1 MSEIPVQSQ
10 LTPLVNTVAR
20 IIAIMNNKGGAGK
33 TSTITNLAMSFA
45 HAGRRVLLID
55 GDQQANSTEVMA
67 NGKKYYAQYGHTICD
82 LYNNPRFSIFDAII
96 PAFSGEEVIDNLFII
111 PSDPSFERVMEN
123 CLTRH
128 HREKILSRHLQSVM
142 DKFDYI
148 LIDCSPGLNLST
160 TNAAYTADHVLIP
173 VDGGSFALTGLDVVL
188 DYLDEIRETRFTRF
202 SVFRNEYNG
211 SKKKMNTYLHEQL
224 ASNERTR
231 DNYLETR
238 IRADENIS
246 QAQVACVPLWYY
258 NKGSLA
264 LNDYRALM
272 RELETIL
279 SNEAA

>member
-1 MSEIPVQSQ
+1 MTEAPVQSI
-10 LTPLVNTVAR
+10 LTPLSNTVAS

-33 TSTITNLAMSFA
+33 TSTITNLAMTLA
-45 HAGRRVLLID
+45 QAGRRVLLID

-82 LYNNPRFSIFDAII
+82 LYNNPRFNIFDAII
-96 PAFSGEEVIDNLFII
+96 PAVSGEEVIDNLFII

-128 HREKILSRHLQSVM
+128 HREKILSRHLQPVM
-142 DKFDYI
+142 DRFDYI

-160 TNAAYTADHVLIP
+160 TNAAFMADHVLIP

-188 DYLDEIRETRFTRF
+188 DYLDEIRETRFTQF

-211 SKKKMNTYLHEQL
+211 AKKKMNTYLHDQL
-224 ASNERTR
+224 ASNERTK
-231 DNYLETR
+231 DNYLKTR

-246 QAQVACVPLWYY
+246 QAQVACVPLYFY

-264 LNDYRALM
+264 LNDYRSLM
-272 RELETIL
+272 RELETVL
-279 SNEAA
+279 SKEAA

>member
-33 TSTITNLAMSFA
+33 TSTITNLAMSLA

-96 PAFSGEEVIDNLFII
+96 PAVSGEEVIDNLYII

-211 SKKKMNTYLHEQL
+211 AKKKMNTYLHEQL

-272 RELETIL
+272 RELETLL
-279 SNEAA
+279 SNEAT

>member
-33 TSTITNLAMSFA
+33 TSTITNLAMSLA
-45 HAGRRVLLID
+45 HAGRRVLLMD
-55 GDQQANSTEVMA
+55 GDQQANSTEVIA

-82 LYNNPRFSIFDAII
+82 LYNNPSFSIFDAII
-96 PAFSGEEVIDNLFII
+96 PAISVEEVIDNLYII

-202 SVFRNEYNG
+202 RVFRNEYNG
-211 SKKKMNTYLHEQL
+211 AKKKMNTYLHEQL

-258 NKGSLA
+258 NKGYLA

-272 RELETIL
+272 RELETLL

>member
-1 MSEIPVQSQ
+1 MTKAPVQSI
-10 LTPLVNTVAR
+10 LTPLSNTVAS

-33 TSTITNLAMSFA
+33 TSTITNLAMTLA
-45 HAGRRVLLID
+45 QAGRRVLLID

-82 LYNNPRFSIFDAII
+82 LYNNPRFNIFDAII
-96 PAFSGEEVIDNLFII
+96 PAVSGEEVIDNLFII

-128 HREKILSRHLQSVM
+128 HREKILSRHLQPVM
-142 DKFDYI
+142 DRFDYI

-160 TNAAYTADHVLIP
+160 TNAAFKADHVLIP

-188 DYLDEIRETRFTRF
+188 DYLDEIRETRFTQF

-211 SKKKMNTYLHEQL
+211 AKKKMNTYLHDQL
-224 ASNERTR
+224 ASNERTK
-231 DNYLETR
+231 DNYLKTR

-246 QAQVACVPLWYY
+246 QAQVACVPLYFY

-272 RELETIL
+272 RELETVL
-279 SNEAA
+279 SKEAA

>member
-1 MSEIPVQSQ
+1 MSEIPVKSL
-10 LTPLVNTVAR
+10 LTPLTNTLAR

-33 TSTITNLAMSFA
+33 TSTITNLAMTLAQSG
-45 HAGRRVLLID
+45 HRVLLID

-82 LYNNPRFSIFDAII
+82 LYNNPRFNIFDVII
-96 PAFSGEEVIDNLFII
+96 QAVSGEEAIDNLFII

-160 TNAAYTADHVLIP
+160 TNAAFLADHVLIP

-188 DYLDEIRETRFTRF
+188 DYLDEIRETRFTQF

-211 SKKKMNTYLHEQL
+211 AKKKMNTYLHDQL
-224 ASNERTR
+224 ASNERTK
-231 DNYLETR
+231 DNYLKTR

-246 QAQVACVPLWYY
+246 QAQVACVPLYFY

-272 RELETIL
+272 RELESVL
-279 SNEAA
+279 SKEAA

>member
-33 TSTITNLAMSFA
+33 TSTITNLAMSLA

-96 PAFSGEEVIDNLFII
+96 PAVSGEEVIDNLYII

-160 TNAAYTADHVLIP
+160 TNAAYTADHILIP

-211 SKKKMNTYLHEQL
+211 AKKKMNTYLHEQL

-272 RELETIL
+272 RELETLL

>member
-1 MSEIPVQSQ
+1 MSEVPMQSL
-10 LTPLVNTVAR
+10 LTPLANTLAS

-33 TSTITNLAMSFA
+33 TSTITNLAMTLA
-45 HAGRRVLLID
+45 QAGRRVLLID

-82 LYNNPRFSIFDAII
+82 LYNNPRFNILDAII
-96 PAFSGEEVIDNLFII
+96 PAVSGSDVIDNLFII

-128 HREKILSRHLQSVM
+128 HREKILSRHLQPVM
-142 DKFDYI
+142 AKFDYI

-160 TNAAYTADHVLIP
+160 TNAAFMADHVLIP

-188 DYLDEIRETRFTRF
+188 DYLDEIRETHFTQF

-211 SKKKMNTYLHEQL
+211 TKKKMNTYLHDQL
-224 ASNERTR
+224 ASNERTQ
-231 DNYLETR
+231 DNYLQTR

-246 QAQVACVPLWYY
+246 QAQVACVPLYFY

-272 RELETIL
+272 RELETVL
-279 SNEAA
+279 SKEAA

>member
-33 TSTITNLAMSFA
+33 TSTITNLAMSLA

-96 PAFSGEEVIDNLFII
+96 PAVSGEEVIDNLYII

-160 TNAAYTADHVLIP
+160 TNAAFTADHVLIP

-211 SKKKMNTYLHEQL
+211 AKKKMNTYLHEQL

-272 RELETIL
+272 RELETLL

>member
-33 TSTITNLAMSFA
+33 TSTITNLAMSLA

-128 HREKILSRHLQSVM
+128 HREKILSRHLQPVM

-211 SKKKMNTYLHEQL
+211 AKKKMNTYLHEQL
-224 ASNERTR
+224 ATNERTR

-272 RELETIL
+272 RELETLL

>member
-1 MSEIPVQSQ
+1 MTEAPVQSI
-10 LTPLVNTVAR
+10 LTPLSNTVAS

-33 TSTITNLAMSFA
+33 TSTITNLAMTLA
-45 HAGRRVLLID
+45 QAGRRVLLID

-82 LYNNPRFSIFDAII
+82 LYNNPRFNIFDAII
-96 PAFSGEEVIDNLFII
+96 PAVSGEEVIDNLFII

-128 HREKILSRHLQSVM
+128 HREKILSRHLQPVM
-142 DKFDYI
+142 DRFDYI

-160 TNAAYTADHVLIP
+160 TNAAFMADHVLIP

-188 DYLDEIRETRFTRF
+188 DYLDEIRETRFTQF

-211 SKKKMNTYLHEQL
+211 AKKKMNTYLHDQL
-224 ASNERTR
+224 ASNDRTK
-231 DNYLETR
+231 DNYLKTR

-246 QAQVACVPLWYY
+246 QAQVACVPLYFY

-272 RELETIL
+272 RELETVL
-279 SNEAA
+279 SKEAA

>member
-1 MSEIPVQSQ
+1 MTV
-10 LTPLVNTVAR
+10 LTPLANVLAR

-33 TSTITNLAMSFA
+33 TSTITNLAMSLA
-45 HAGRRVLLID
+45 QAGRRVLLID
-55 GDQQANSTEVMA
+55 GDQQANSTEVLA

-82 LYNNPRFSIFDAII
+82 LYNNPRFNILDAII
-96 PAFSGEEVIDNLFII
+96 PAVSGEEVIDNLFLI

-128 HREKILSRHLQSVM
+128 HREKILSRHLQPIM

-160 TNAAYTADHVLIP
+160 RNAAFIADHVLIP

-211 SKKKMNTYLHEQL
+211 AKKKMNTYLHDQL

-231 DNYLETR
+231 DHYLETR

-246 QAQVACVPLWYY
+246 QAQVACVPLYYY

-272 RELETIL
+272 REVETII
-279 SNEAA
+279 SGEAA

>member
-1 MSEIPVQSQ
+1 MTETPVQSI
-10 LTPLVNTVAR
+10 LTPLSNTVAS

-33 TSTITNLAMSFA
+33 TSTITNLAMTFA
-45 HAGRRVLLID
+45 QAGRRVLLID

-82 LYNNPRFSIFDAII
+82 LYNNPRFNIFDAII
-96 PAFSGEEVIDNLFII
+96 PAVSGEEVFDNLFII

-128 HREKILSRHLQSVM
+128 HREKILSRHLQPVM
-142 DKFDYI
+142 DRFDYI

-160 TNAAYTADHVLIP
+160 TNAAFMADHVLIP

-188 DYLDEIRETRFTRF
+188 DYLDEIRETRFTQF

-211 SKKKMNTYLHEQL
+211 AKKKMNTYLHDQL
-224 ASNERTR
+224 ASNDRTK
-231 DNYLETR
+231 DNYLKTR

-246 QAQVACVPLWYY
+246 QAQVACVPLYFY

-272 RELETIL
+272 RELETVL
-279 SNEAA
+279 SKEAA

>member
-1 MSEIPVQSQ
+1 MSEIPVQSH

-33 TSTITNLAMSFA
+33 TSTITNLAMSLA

-96 PAFSGEEVIDNLFII
+96 PAVSGEEVIDNLFVI

-128 HREKILSRHLQSVM
+128 HREKILSRHLQPVM

-211 SKKKMNTYLHEQL
+211 AKKKMNTYLHEQL
-224 ASNERTR
+224 ASSERTR

-272 RELETIL
+272 RELETLL

>member
-33 TSTITNLAMSFA
+33 TSTITNLAMSLA
-45 HAGRRVLLID
+45 QAGRRVLLID

-82 LYNNPRFSIFDAII
+82 LYNNPRFNIFDAII
-96 PAFSGEEVIDNLFII
+96 PAVSGEEVIDNLYII

-211 SKKKMNTYLHEQL
+211 AKKKMNTYLHEQL

-238 IRADENIS
+238 IRTDENIS

-272 RELETIL
+272 RELETLL

>member
-33 TSTITNLAMSFA
+33 TSTITNLAMSLA

-96 PAFSGEEVIDNLFII
+96 PAVSGEEVIDNLYII

-211 SKKKMNTYLHEQL
+211 AKKKMNTYLPEHL

-231 DNYLETR
+231 DN
-238 IRADENIS
+238 
-246 QAQVACVPLWYY
+246 
-258 NKGSLA
+258 
-264 LNDYRALM
+264 
-272 RELETIL
+272 
-279 SNEAA
+279 

>member
-1 MSEIPVQSQ
+1 MIEAPVQSI
-10 LTPLVNTVAR
+10 LTPLSNTVSS

-33 TSTITNLAMSFA
+33 TSTITNLAMTLA
-45 HAGRRVLLID
+45 QAGRRVLLID

-82 LYNNPRFSIFDAII
+82 LYNNPRFNIFDAII
-96 PAFSGEEVIDNLFII
+96 PAVSGVEVIDNLFII

-128 HREKILSRHLQSVM
+128 HREKILSRHLQPVM
-142 DKFDYI
+142 DRFDYI

-160 TNAAYTADHVLIP
+160 TNAAFMADHVLIP

-188 DYLDEIRETRFTRF
+188 DYLDEIRETRFTQF

-211 SKKKMNTYLHEQL
+211 AKKKMNTYLHDQL
-224 ASNERTR
+224 ASNERTK
-231 DNYLETR
+231 DNYLKTR

-246 QAQVACVPLWYY
+246 QAQVACVPLYFY

-272 RELETIL
+272 RELETVL
-279 SNEAA
+279 SKEAA

>member
-1 MSEIPVQSQ
+1 MTETPVQSI
-10 LTPLVNTVAR
+10 LTPLSNTVAS

-33 TSTITNLAMSFA
+33 TSTITNLAMTFA
-45 HAGRRVLLID
+45 QAGRRVLLID

-82 LYNNPRFSIFDAII
+82 LYNNPRFNIFDAII
-96 PAFSGEEVIDNLFII
+96 PAVSGEEVIDNLFII

-128 HREKILSRHLQSVM
+128 HREKILSRHLQPVM
-142 DKFDYI
+142 DRFDYI

-160 TNAAYTADHVLIP
+160 TNAAFMADHVLIP

-188 DYLDEIRETRFTRF
+188 DYLDEIRETCFTQF

-211 SKKKMNTYLHEQL
+211 AKKKMNTYLHDQL
-224 ASNERTR
+224 ASNDRTK
-231 DNYLETR
+231 DNYLKTR

-246 QAQVACVPLWYY
+246 QAQVACVPLYFY

-272 RELETIL
+272 RELETVL
-279 SNEAA
+279 SKEAA

>member
-33 TSTITNLAMSFA
+33 TSTITNLAMSLA

-96 PAFSGEEVIDNLFII
+96 PAVSGEEVIDNLYII

-211 SKKKMNTYLHEQL
+211 AKKKMNTYLHEQL

-264 LNDYRALM
+264 LNDYCALM
-272 RELETIL
+272 RELETLL

>member
-1 MSEIPVQSQ
+1 MTEAPVQSI
-10 LTPLVNTVAR
+10 LTPLSNTVAS

-33 TSTITNLAMSFA
+33 TSTITNLAMTLA
-45 HAGRRVLLID
+45 QAGRRVLLID

-82 LYNNPRFSIFDAII
+82 LYNNPRFNIFDAII
-96 PAFSGEEVIDNLFII
+96 PSVSGEEVIDNLFII

-128 HREKILSRHLQSVM
+128 HREKILSRHLQPVM

-148 LIDCSPGLNLST
+148 LIDCAPGLNLST
-160 TNAAYTADHVLIP
+160 TNAAFMADHVLIP

-188 DYLDEIRETRFTRF
+188 DYLDEIRETRFTQF

-211 SKKKMNTYLHEQL
+211 AKKKMNTYLHDQL
-224 ASNERTR
+224 ASNERTK
-231 DNYLETR
+231 DNYLKTR

-246 QAQVACVPLWYY
+246 QAQVACVPLYFY

-264 LNDYRALM
+264 LNDYRSLM
-272 RELETIL
+272 RELETVL
-279 SNEAA
+279 SKEAA

>member
-1 MSEIPVQSQ
+1 MTEAPVQSL
-10 LTPLVNTVAR
+10 LTPLSNTLAR
-20 IIAIMNNKGGAGK
+20 IVAIMNNKGGAGK
-33 TSTITNLAMSFA
+33 TSTITNLAMTLA
-45 HAGRRVLLID
+45 RAGRRVLLID

-82 LYNNPRFSIFDAII
+82 LYNNPRFNILDAII
-96 PAFSGEEVIDNLFII
+96 PAVSGEEVINNLFII

-128 HREKILSRHLQSVM
+128 HREKILFRHLQSVM

-160 TNAAYTADHVLIP
+160 TNAAYMADHVLIP

-188 DYLDEIRETRFTRF
+188 DYLDEIRETRFTQF
-202 SVFRNEYNG
+202 SVFRNEYNA
-211 SKKKMNTYLHEQL
+211 SKTKMNTYLHDQL
-224 ASNERTR
+224 SNNERTK

-238 IRADENIS
+238 IRTDENIS
-246 QAQVACVPLWYY
+246 QAQVACVPLYFY

-264 LNDYRALM
+264 LNDYSALM
-272 RELETIL
+272 RELETVL
-279 SNEAA
+279 SKEVE

>member
-1 MSEIPVQSQ
+1 MTEISEQSE
-10 LTPLVNTVAR
+10 LTTLPNTKAKIV
-20 IIAIMNNKGGAGK
+20 AIMNNKGGAGK
-33 TSTITNLAMSFA
+33 TSTITNLAMTLA
-45 HAGRRVLLID
+45 QAGRRVLLID

-82 LYNNPRFSIFDAII
+82 LYNNPRFNIMDAII
-96 PAFSGEEVIDNLFII
+96 PAVSGDDKINNLFII

-142 DKFDYI
+142 EKFDYI

-160 TNAAYTADHVLIP
+160 TNAAFMADHVIIP

-188 DYLDEIRETRFTRF
+188 DYLDEIRETRFTQF
-202 SVFRNEYNG
+202 SVFRNEYNAA
-211 SKKKMNTYLHEQL
+211 KKKMNTYIHEQL
-224 ASNERTR
+224 SSSERTR
-231 DNYLETR
+231 DNYMETR
-238 IRADENIS
+238 IRTDENIS
-246 QAQVACVPLWYY
+246 QAQVACIPLYCY

-272 RELETIL
+272 RELETVL
-279 SNEAA
+279 SKEAQ

>member
-1 MSEIPVQSQ
+1 MTEISEQSE
-10 LTPLVNTVAR
+10 LTTLPNTQAKIV
-20 IIAIMNNKGGAGK
+20 AIMNNKGGAGK
-33 TSTITNLAMSFA
+33 TSTITNLAMTLA
-45 HAGRRVLLID
+45 QAGRRVLLID

-82 LYNNPRFSIFDAII
+82 LYNNPRFNIMDAII
-96 PAFSGEEVIDNLFII
+96 PAVKGDDKINNLFII

-142 DKFDYI
+142 EKFDYI

-160 TNAAYTADHVLIP
+160 TNAAFMADHVIIP

-188 DYLDEIRETRFTRF
+188 DYLDEIRETRFTQF
-202 SVFRNEYNG
+202 SVFRNEYNAA
-211 SKKKMNTYLHEQL
+211 KKKMNTYLHEQL
-224 ASNERTR
+224 SSSERTR

-238 IRADENIS
+238 IRTDENIS
-246 QAQVACVPLWYY
+246 QAQVACIPLYCY

-264 LNDYRALM
+264 LNDYRSLM
-272 RELETIL
+272 RELETVL
-279 SNEAA
+279 SKEAQ

>member
-1 MSEIPVQSQ
+1 MSETPVQSI
-10 LTPLVNTVAR
+10 LMPLSNSVAS
-20 IIAIMNNKGGAGK
+20 IVAIMNNKGGAGK
-33 TSTITNLAMSFA
+33 TSTITNLAMTLA
-45 HAGRRVLLID
+45 QAGRRVLLID

-82 LYNNPRFSIFDAII
+82 LYNNPRFNILDAII
-96 PAFSGEEVIDNLFII
+96 PAVSGEDVIDNLFII

-128 HREKILSRHLQSVM
+128 HREKILSRHLQPVM

-160 TNAAYTADHVLIP
+160 TNAAFMADHVIIP

-188 DYLDEIRETRFTRF
+188 DYLDEIRETRFTQF

-211 SKKKMNTYLHEQL
+211 AKKKMNTYLHDQL
-224 ASNERTR
+224 ASNERTK
-231 DNYLETR
+231 DNYLKTR

-246 QAQVACVPLWYY
+246 QAQVACVPLYFY

-272 RELETIL
+272 RELETVL
-279 SNEAA
+279 SKEEA

>member
-33 TSTITNLAMSFA
+33 TSTITNLAMSLA

-96 PAFSGEEVIDNLFII
+96 PAVSGEEVIDNLYII

-128 HREKILSRHLQSVM
+128 HREKILSRHLQSVI

-211 SKKKMNTYLHEQL
+211 AKKKMNTYLHEQL

-272 RELETIL
+272 RELETLL

>member
-33 TSTITNLAMSFA
+33 TSTITNLAMSLA

-96 PAFSGEEVIDNLFII
+96 PAVSGEEVIDNLYII

-211 SKKKMNTYLHEQL
+211 AKKKMNTYLHEQL

-238 IRADENIS
+238 IRADKNIS

-272 RELETIL
+272 RELETLL

>member
-1 MSEIPVQSQ
+1 MTEISEQSE
-10 LTPLVNTVAR
+10 LTNMPNTQAKIV
-20 IIAIMNNKGGAGK
+20 AIMNNKGGAGK
-33 TSTITNLAMSFA
+33 TSTITNLAMTLA
-45 HAGRRVLLID
+45 QAGRRVLLID

-82 LYNNPRFSIFDAII
+82 LYNNPRFNIMDAII
-96 PAFSGEEVIDNLFII
+96 PAVKGDDKINNLFII

-142 DKFDYI
+142 EKFDYI

-160 TNAAYTADHVLIP
+160 TNAAFMADHVIIP

-188 DYLDEIRETRFTRF
+188 DYLDEIRETRFTQF
-202 SVFRNEYNG
+202 SVFRNEYNAA
-211 SKKKMNTYLHEQL
+211 KKKMNTYLHEQL
-224 ASNERTR
+224 SSSERTR

-238 IRADENIS
+238 IRTDENIS
-246 QAQVACVPLWYY
+246 QAQVACIPLYCY

-272 RELETIL
+272 RELETVL
-279 SNEAA
+279 SKEAQ

>member
-33 TSTITNLAMSFA
+33 TSTITNLAMSLA

-96 PAFSGEEVIDNLFII
+96 PAVSAEEVIDNLYII

-211 SKKKMNTYLHEQL
+211 AKKKMNTYLHEQL

-272 RELETIL
+272 RELETLL

>member
-33 TSTITNLAMSFA
+33 TSTITNLAMSLA

-96 PAFSGEEVIDNLFII
+96 PAVSGEEVIDNLYII

-128 HREKILSRHLQSVM
+128 LS
-142 DKFDYI
+142 
-148 LIDCSPGLNLST
+148 LI
-160 TNAAYTADHVLIP
+160 HI
-173 VDGGSFALTGLDVVL
+173 
-188 DYLDEIRETRFTRF
+188 
-202 SVFRNEYNG
+202 
-211 SKKKMNTYLHEQL
+211 
-224 ASNERTR
+224 
-231 DNYLETR
+231 
-238 IRADENIS
+238 
-246 QAQVACVPLWYY
+246 
-258 NKGSLA
+258 
-264 LNDYRALM
+264 
-272 RELETIL
+272 
-279 SNEAA
+279 

>member
-1 MSEIPVQSQ
+1 MTEISEQSE
-10 LTPLVNTVAR
+10 LTNTPNTQAKIV
-20 IIAIMNNKGGAGK
+20 AIMNNKGGAGK
-33 TSTITNLAMSFA
+33 TSTITNLAMTLA
-45 HAGRRVLLID
+45 QAGRRVLLID

-82 LYNNPRFSIFDAII
+82 LYNNPRFNIMDAII
-96 PAFSGEEVIDNLFII
+96 PAVSGDDKINNLFII

-142 DKFDYI
+142 EKFDYI

-160 TNAAYTADHVLIP
+160 TNAAFMADHVIIP

-188 DYLDEIRETRFTRF
+188 DYLDEIRETRFTQF
-202 SVFRNEYNG
+202 SVFRNEYNAA
-211 SKKKMNTYLHEQL
+211 KKKMNTYLHEQL
-224 ASNERTR
+224 SSSERTR

-238 IRADENIS
+238 IRTDENIS
-246 QAQVACVPLWYY
+246 QAQVACIPLYCY

-264 LNDYRALM
+264 LNDYRSLM
-272 RELETIL
+272 RELETVL
-279 SNEAA
+279 SKEAQ

>member
-33 TSTITNLAMSFA
+33 TSTITNLAMSLA

-96 PAFSGEEVIDNLFII
+96 PAVSGEEVIDNLYII

-148 LIDCSPGLNLST
+148 FIDCSPGLNLST

-211 SKKKMNTYLHEQL
+211 AKKKMNTYLHEQL

-272 RELETIL
+272 RELETLL

>member
-1 MSEIPVQSQ
+1 MSEVPVQSL
-10 LTPLVNTVAR
+10 LTPLANTVAS

-33 TSTITNLAMSFA
+33 TSTITNLAMTLA
-45 HAGRRVLLID
+45 QAGRRVLLID

-82 LYNNPRFSIFDAII
+82 LYNNPRFNILDAII
-96 PAFSGEEVIDNLFII
+96 PAVSGEDVIDNLFII

-128 HREKILSRHLQSVM
+128 HREKILSRHLQPVM
-142 DKFDYI
+142 DRFDYI

-160 TNAAYTADHVLIP
+160 TNAAFMADHVLIP

-188 DYLDEIRETRFTRF
+188 DYLDEIRETRFTQF

-211 SKKKMNTYLHEQL
+211 AKKKMNTYLHDQL
-224 ASNERTR
+224 ASNDRTK
-231 DNYLETR
+231 DNYLKTR

-246 QAQVACVPLWYY
+246 QAQVACVPLYFY

-272 RELETIL
+272 RELETVL
-279 SNEAA
+279 SKEAA

>member
-1 MSEIPVQSQ
+1 MTEAPVQSI
-10 LTPLVNTVAR
+10 LTPLSNTVAS

-33 TSTITNLAMSFA
+33 TSTITNLAMTLA
-45 HAGRRVLLID
+45 QAGRRVLLID

-82 LYNNPRFSIFDAII
+82 LYNNPRFNIFDAII
-96 PAFSGEEVIDNLFII
+96 PAVSGEEVIDNLFII

-128 HREKILSRHLQSVM
+128 HREKILSRHLQPVM
-142 DKFDYI
+142 ERFDYI

-160 TNAAYTADHVLIP
+160 TNAAFMADHVLIP

-188 DYLDEIRETRFTRF
+188 DYLDEIRETRFTQF
-202 SVFRNEYNG
+202 SVFRNEFNG
-211 SKKKMNTYLHEQL
+211 AKKKMNTYLHDQL
-224 ASNERTR
+224 ASNERTK
-231 DNYLETR
+231 DNYLKTR

-246 QAQVACVPLWYY
+246 QAQVACVPLYFY

-272 RELETIL
+272 RELETVL
-279 SNEAA
+279 SKEAA

>member
-1 MSEIPVQSQ
+1 MTETPVQSI
-10 LTPLVNTVAR
+10 LTPLSNTVAS

-33 TSTITNLAMSFA
+33 TSTITNLAMTFA
-45 HAGRRVLLID
+45 QAGRRVLLID

-82 LYNNPRFSIFDAII
+82 LYNNPRFNIFDAII
-96 PAFSGEEVIDNLFII
+96 PAVSGEEVIDNLFII

-128 HREKILSRHLQSVM
+128 HREKILSRHLQPVM
-142 DKFDYI
+142 DRFDYI

-160 TNAAYTADHVLIP
+160 TNAAFMADHVLIP

-188 DYLDEIRETRFTRF
+188 DYLDEIRETRFTQF

-211 SKKKMNTYLHEQL
+211 AKKKMNTYLHDQL
-224 ASNERTR
+224 ASNDRTK
-231 DNYLETR
+231 DNYLKTR

-246 QAQVACVPLWYY
+246 QAQVACVPLYFY

-272 RELETIL
+272 RELETVL
-279 SNEAA
+279 SKEAA

>member
-20 IIAIMNNKGGAGK
+20 IIAIMNNTGGAGK
-33 TSTITNLAMSFA
+33 TSTITNLAMSLA

-96 PAFSGEEVIDNLFII
+96 PAVSGEEVIDNLYII

-211 SKKKMNTYLHEQL
+211 AKKKMNTYLHEQL

-272 RELETIL
+272 RELETLL